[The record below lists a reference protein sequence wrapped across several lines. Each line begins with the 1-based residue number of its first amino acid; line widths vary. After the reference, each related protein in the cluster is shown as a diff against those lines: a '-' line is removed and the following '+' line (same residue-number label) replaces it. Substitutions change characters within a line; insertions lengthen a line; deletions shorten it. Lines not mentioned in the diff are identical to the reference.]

1 MVFWQGDFPTR
12 LTLDASPFTI
22 NNFETK
28 KKTVKKLYRMLSR
41 VERRYSRQR
50 KKRWQF
56 FRGCKRFRLLLLG
69 LDF

>member
-1 MVFWQGDFPTR
+1 MVFWQGDFHTR

-41 VERRYSRQR
+41 VERRYSKTR
-50 KKRWQF
+50 KEALAVF
-56 FRGCKRFRLLLLG
+56 PG
-69 LDF
+69 LQKI